1 MAKPTIDISAY
12 RAKLDQDF
20 AAGKVS
26 PREYRRLQTGMG
38 NVANGQNQGYSYEI
52 DPGSRSFKAEN
63 NGVQAKGKIGGV
75 TATNPLAGR
84 KTSKAIA
91 YIAKNQEENPPSTL
105 GASTASTATASQA
118 PTAPTQPS
126 GSTQTAQPAQKSS
139 QRYQMPGV
147 PRKNVGDAVRMTPAA
162 LTPSLFQNPFKGPE
176 TPNFK
181 APGETTFMSVKA
193 GQTNPPSPTD
203 KGGGDGGKERS
214 SDPSLQTASGATQTE
229 APKAQTP
236 APKNPV
242 QPIAPV
248 LPQGPDLSGQ
258 ANSIKKYVNS
268 LNVPKTNS
276 VSVSPNDYMPRN
288 PAMDQANMEA
298 KIKDYQDRIALAKRN
313 PTNKAYEDYRN
324 NSGYYQK
331 EIDRLRIEYQSRFG
345 KQYGGGIDMKAGTY
359 LPSGVKPFGFKP
371 ITKPVSV
378 QAPPAPTAPAP
389 SNEPWKFQ
397 GTHDRY
403 GHRIIMGKGGK
414 VIPKFEGGFRFLN
427 PSSENMYGQSGRQGM
442 DTGSVLNTAMGA
454 YGLIS
459 GLTNKSPR
467 VPMFQKLQS
476 RIRPASGDYDTLQ
489 RNLNSADSNYGS
501 MVRTLRNNAGS
512 DKTTFIRGLLGANQ
526 FRNQAKGQAYAADSA
541 IRIQD
546 RQREDYQKMAEDQYN
561 NQGVNQYF
569 QNKFAWDAQRWQNR
583 AQGSQAM
590 LNSALNYGEQR
601 RANMYNN
608 QIAEKQANSTLGMME
623 GTLRTQVY
631 NEWIRSNG
639 GVPPTEEQLNL
650 EMQKLIPK
658 KPTLFS

>member
-38 NVANGQNQGYSYEI
+38 NVANGQNQGYSYKI
-52 DPGSRSFKAEN
+52 DPGSRSFKAEKD
-63 NGVQAKGKIGGV
+63 GAQATGKIGGV
-75 TATNPLAGR
+75 TKTNPLAGR
-84 KTSKAIA
+84 KTSKAVA

-105 GASTASTATASQA
+105 GVSTASAVQA
-118 PTAPTQPS
+118 PSAVPNTQKPEGAKTETAGEKT
-126 GSTQTAQPAQKSS
+126 S

-147 PRKNVGDAVRMTPAA
+147 PRKNVGDAVRMTPSA
-162 LTPSLFQNPFKGPE
+162 LTPSLFQNPFQQPG

-181 APGETTFMSVKA
+181 APGAASFMSVKA
-193 GQTNPPSPTD
+193 GKTNSPSPTL
-203 KGGGDGGKERS
+203 KGGGDGDKKTPAAPS
-214 SDPSLQTASGATQTE
+214 SQAASGVTQPN

-242 QPIAPV
+242 QPVAPV
-248 LPQGPDLSGQ
+248 LQQGPDLSGQ
-258 ANSIKKYVNS
+258 ANSIKGYVNS
-268 LNVPKTNS
+268 LNAPKTNP

-288 PAMDQANMEA
+288 PAMDQANIEA

-345 KQYGGGIDMKAGTY
+345 KQYGGGIDMKAGAY

-378 QAPPAPTAPAP
+378 QAPPAPTVPAP
-389 SNEPWKFQ
+389 SNEPWKFK

-414 VIPKFEGGFRFLN
+414 MIPKFEGGAFKFLN
-427 PSSENMYGQSGRQGM
+427 PSSEKMYVQSGREGI
-442 DTGSVLNTAMGA
+442 DVGGALNTAMGA

-467 VPMFQKLQS
+467 VPMFQKLQG
-476 RIRPASGDYDTLQ
+476 RIRPAMGDPDTLQ

-501 MVRTLRNNAGS
+501 MVRTIRNNTGS

-590 LNSALNYGEQR
+590 LNSALNYGEQK

-608 QIAEKQANSTLGMME
+608 QIAQKNANAQVGMLE

>member
-38 NVANGQNQGYSYEI
+38 NVANGQNQGYSYQI

-126 GSTQTAQPAQKSS
+126 GSTQTTQPAQKSS
-139 QRYQMPGV
+139 TRHQMSGV
-147 PRKNVGDAVRMTPAA
+147 PRSNVGSQVRMTPAMI
-162 LTPSLFQNPFKGPE
+162 TPSLFQNPFKGPE

-181 APGETTFMSVKA
+181 APGATTFMSVKA
-193 GQTNPPSPTD
+193 GQTNPPSPTP
-203 KGGGDGGKERS
+203 KGGGDGDKKTPTV
-214 SDPSLQTASGATQTE
+214 PSLQTASGATQTD
-229 APKAQTP
+229 APKGQKP
-236 APKNPV
+236 SPKNPV
-242 QPIAPV
+242 QPVAPV
-248 LPQGPDLSGQ
+248 LPQGPDLSGK
-258 ANSIKKYVNS
+258 ANSIKGYVNS
-268 LNVPKTNS
+268 LNAPKTNP

-331 EIDRLRIEYQSRFG
+331 EIDRLRAEYKSRFG
-345 KQYGGGIDMKAGTY
+345 KQYGGSIDMKTGAY

-371 ITKPVSV
+371 IAKPVSV
-378 QAPPAPTAPAP
+378 QAPLAPTVPA
-389 SNEPWKFQ
+389 SFNGPWKFQ

-403 GHRIIMGKGGK
+403 GHRIIMEKGGK

-427 PSSENMYGQSGRQGM
+427 PSSENMYSQSGRQGM
-442 DTGSVLNTAMGA
+442 DMGSVLNTAMGA
-454 YGLIS
+454 YGLFS
-459 GLTNKSPR
+459 GLTNKSPK
-467 VPMFQKLQS
+467 VPVGEKLNS
-476 RIRPASGDYDTLQ
+476 GIRPMMGDYDTLA
-489 RNLNSADSNYGS
+489 RNLKSINSNYGS
-501 MVRTLRNNAGS
+501 MGRSLRNNAGS
-512 DKTTFIRGLLGANQ
+512 DKTTFIRGMLGANQ
-526 FRNQAKGQAYAADSA
+526 FRNQAAGQAYLADSQ
-541 IRIQD
+541 IRVQD
-546 RQREDYQKMAEDQYN
+546 RQRVDYQKMAQDQYN
-561 NQGVNQYF
+561 NQLVNQYH

-583 AQGSQAM
+583 ALGSQRT
-590 LNSALNYGEQR
+590 LDSALNYGEER

-608 QIAEKQANSTLGMME
+608 EIALKKANAELGMQE

-631 NEWIRSNG
+631 NEWVRNNG